1 MFFNPK
7 ISINQSQKILGKWNI
22 RFFAQNVLPNERI
35 KLDSNGEPLM
45 NGKNHVMEPVPESE
59 LPEGDW
65 RRYPETTEWGIGW
78 LPLGGYCKIA
88 GMIDESMDKKKNNQ
102 FGNDFLSFQ
111 AACWS
116 ILYWRFL
123 SIRLFSSP
131 GVLNIPLENA
141 TNGLS
146 FSQTMIDAGFRTSD
160 KITAIDGK
168 PLSSRMPSK

>member
-1 MFFNPK
+1 METFLIRAAQLILSLSILVVLHELGHFAFARIFKVRVEKFYVFFNPK
-7 ISINQSQKILGKWNI
+7 ISLIRAKKILGKWNI

-88 GMIDESMDKKKNNQ
+88 GMIEMVNSSLYAM
-102 FGNDFLSFQ
+102 FLPE
-111 AACWS
+111 
-116 ILYWRFL
+116 
-123 SIRLFSSP
+123 FSSRRK
-131 GVLNIPLENA
+131 LMKIPMAEPAISNA
-141 TNGLS
+141 L
-146 FSQTMIDAGFRTSD
+146 
-160 KITAIDGK
+160 
-168 PLSSRMPSK
+168 